1 MEIRDGFREWI
12 KEPVRYSSHQ
22 SPILIWWRVRRD
34 GSVTV
39 ERFGP
44 TNFWV
49 FLQTGIWSVAWIENT
64 GELFAHEHGAGS
76 DQFIILGQYDTM
88 TEMLEHMEEW
98 IKDGTNVLT
107 ECFGPVELIDPLS
120 MY

>member
-12 KEPVRYSSHQ
+12 KEPVRYN
-22 SPILIWWRVRRD
+22 SPKYDIPIWWKLRPD
-34 GSVTV
+34 DPVTV
-39 ERFGP
+39 KRFGA

-49 FLQTGIWSVAWIENT
+49 FWQTGMWRLAWIEDT
-64 GELFAHEHGAGS
+64 GELFAHEHGVGS
-76 DQFIILGQYDTM
+76 DQFIVLAQYDTM
-88 TEMLEHMEEW
+88 TEMLGHMEDW

-107 ECFGPVELIDPLS
+107 ECFGPVELMDPLS